1 MNELT
6 RITDENPTYCSMVVS
21 SREQRKAFYNAVQN
35 CDKKMSDYINKELTF
50 TDVYMEKTEVMEKDK
65 SGNPT
70 GVIQDAVKIVLILE
84 DGTGVVSTS
93 KGVLTSLYA
102 MFRIFGTPDVWEEPM
117 RVCVKQIET
126 TKGRTFKLEVV

>member
-1 MNELT
+1 MNELM

-21 SREQRKAFYNAVQN
+21 NREQQKAFYNAVQN

-50 TDVYMEKTEVMEKDK
+50 TDVYMEKTEVMEKDAK
-65 SGNPT
+65 GNPT

-93 KGVLTSLYA
+93 KGILTSLYA
-102 MFRIFGTPDVWEEPM
+102 MFRIFGTPDLWEEPM
-117 RVCVKQIET
+117 TVCVKQIET

>member
-1 MNELT
+1 MNELM

-21 SREQRKAFYNAVQN
+21 NREQQKAFYNAVQN
-35 CDKKMSDYINKELTF
+35 CDKKMSDFINKELTF
-50 TDVYMEKTEVMEKDK
+50 TDVYMEKTEVIEKDAK
-65 SGNPT
+65 GNPT

-102 MFRIFGTPDVWEEPM
+102 MFRIFGTPDMWEEPM
-117 RVCVKQIET
+117 TVCVKQIET